1 MAEVKKL
8 EVWKPHLDG
17 YRNVGDGYENQQLFR
32 TSWAVGSE
40 GKQGYIDP
48 RTSLRSL
55 VATGA
60 CVSGKA

>member
-48 RTSLRSL
+48 RTSL
-55 VATGA
+55 
-60 CVSGKA
+60 